1 MPVGEMLRRISSREL
16 SEWMAYHQ
24 LLADQS
30 ASAAPEVETV
40 DDPEVHAARLKAAL
54 FKEK

>member
-16 SEWMAYHQ
+16 SEWMAYYQ
-24 LLADQS
+24 LQAGP
-30 ASAAPEVETV
+30 AAPVAKPPAAE
-40 DDPEVHAARLKAAL
+40 DPDVLSARLKAAL

>member
-16 SEWMAYHQ
+16 GEWMAYHQ
-24 LLADQS
+24 LLADG
-30 ASAAPEVETV
+30 AAHAAPEVEAI
-40 DDPEVHAARLKAAL
+40 DDPEAHAARLKAAL